1 MYGYMDESGAPGVAS
16 YYNDYLLVSL
26 VVFDSEEARNK
37 SILAI
42 ERLREKLHLP
52 EDYEIHCNSNS
63 TRPQTEFIKLLSSMD
78 FHFITVSIRKNDF
91 RKTASY
97 ARISALIVDEIEK
110 RFPKIKIEMDKNP
123 TLHAELRKKIK
134 ERKLKDLKIRER
146 NSRHSRLVQVADYVV
161 NISAKRVKNT
171 PKSKEL
177 YKNIS
182 KKVLAFIEIAD

>member
-1 MYGYMDESGAPGVAS
+1 
-16 YYNDYLLVSL
+16 
-26 VVFDSEEARNK
+26 
-37 SILAI
+37 
-42 ERLREKLHLP
+42 
-52 EDYEIHCNSNS
+52 
-63 TRPQTEFIKLLSSMD
+63 
-78 FHFITVSIRKNDF
+78 
-91 RKTASY
+91 
-97 ARISALIVDEIEK
+97 
-110 RFPKIKIEMDKNP
+110 MDKNP